1 MSLRSST
8 RVRSQSQHA
17 RIHLAAPVLI
27 ELLIS
32 AHHCIFNGLSTLGN
46 QVMDLIEL
54 KAAANGWSE
63 VLLVCNAMT
72 NLAKTWSASDGTGRG
87 LRAATTDAHYA
98 NSPGLQLAKH
108 MITNASFR
116 AKKISEDIPK
126 VHLLRLSSYYNLPI
140 YIYCGN
146 YCAILCNALLV
157 ICPCK

>member
-1 MSLRSST
+1 
-8 RVRSQSQHA
+8 
-17 RIHLAAPVLI
+17 
-27 ELLIS
+27 
-32 AHHCIFNGLSTLGN
+32 
-46 QVMDLIEL
+46 MDLIEL

-126 VHLLRLSSYYNLPI
+126 VHLGRSSHRFTICKYISVEIIVQYSQSHVILS
-140 YIYCGN
+140 
-146 YCAILCNALLV
+146 
-157 ICPCK
+157 